1 MGNTK
6 TYDTRSE
13 RRINRI
19 YLGPR
24 VRRVVRFAARFI
36 NPIVLLIA
44 GRSWMPVVGILHH
57 RGRHSGREYATPIGM
72 RPLGDGFVIPR
83 TFSHNAAW
91 YQNIKAA
98 GEGRITYLG
107 SSYRV
112 IEPEVVGYAT
122 ARVAFPRYELL
133 QFRLIGINEYLRLRA
148 TPDEINR
155 AHGEKD
161 QMDKEIANTP
171 RTMPRNLNLALFV
184 IALAQLM
191 VVLDV
196 AIVNVALPS
205 IQRELHFAATDLEWV
220 VNAYAIAFGGLLLLG
235 GRTGDLFGR
244 RRMFIIGALL
254 FTPGSLAGGLA
265 TSSTYLIAARAAQG
279 VGAAIL
285 APTALSLLA
294 ATFPQGAERNRALG
308 VYSAVSAG
316 GGGIGLLMGG
326 VITNYLSWRWIM
338 FVNVPIGLLLAFA
351 APRVLIRGEGKPG
364 RLDLPVALTVTAG
377 VSLLVY
383 GLARVAT
390 HDWSDNVTRA
400 VLAIAVTLLVT
411 FVALESRGRHP
422 LMPLRIFANRNRS
435 GAYGLSLA
443 IGAALSGMLFLLT
456 LFMQN
461 VLGFSPLQ
469 AGFAFLPT
477 ALGVVVGAGLTSRV
491 IGRVGPRVPM
501 TTGAL
506 LAATGMFWLSAV
518 TGHANYFADVLGPLV
533 VLAIGLG
540 MAFVSTSVSAIS
552 GVQPNES
559 GLASALLNV
568 GRQLGSSLGIA
579 IMGTI
584 ATKVT
589 GNQLATGPFTH
600 AAVNRALTAGFSA
613 GFEIAGL
620 IALAGFVTALVA
632 VRHRQSP
639 AIAGPSVEVE
649 VAA

>member
-1 MGNTK
+1 MSNTRTILSIRAGN
-6 TYDTRSE
+6 S
-13 RRINRI
+13 INTI
-19 YLGPR
+19 KLGPR
-24 VRRVVRFAARFI
+24 ARRAVRFAARFV
-36 NPIVLLIA
+36 NPLVLLIA
-44 GRSWMPVVGILHH
+44 GRRWMPVVGILHH
-57 RGRHSGREYATPIGM
+57 RGRRSGREYATPIGM

-83 TFSHNAAW
+83 TFGGNAAW
-91 YQNIKAA
+91 YLNVKAA
-98 GEGRITYLG
+98 GEGHVTYLG
-107 SSYRV
+107 REYRV
-112 IEPEVVGYAT
+112 VEPEVVDFST
-122 ARVAFPRYELL
+122 AKPAFPRYELL
-133 QFRLIGINEYLRLRA
+133 QFRLIGINEYLRLRIVPG
-148 TPDEINR
+148 TTNR
-155 AHGEKD
+155 IHKEKT
-161 QMDKEIANTP
+161 QMEKSLAIEP
-171 RTMPRNLNLALFV
+171 KSPPRNLNLALIV

-244 RRMFIIGALL
+244 RRMFIIGALV
-254 FTPGSLAGGLA
+254 FTGGSMAGGFA
-265 TSSTYLIAARAAQG
+265 TSSSFLIAARAAQG

-294 ATFPQGAERNRALG
+294 ATFPQGALRNRALG

-316 GGGIGLLMGG
+316 GGAVGLLMGG
-326 VITNYLSWRWIM
+326 IITNYLSWRWIM

-364 RLDLPVALTVTAG
+364 RLDLPGAVTVTAG

-390 HDWSDNVTRA
+390 HDWSDSVTRA
-400 VLAIAVTLLVT
+400 TLAIAVAMLVT
-411 FVALESRGRHP
+411 FVALEARGLHP

-456 LFMQN
+456 LFLQN
-461 VLGFSPLQ
+461 VLLFSPLQ

-477 ALGVVVGAGLTSRV
+477 ALGIGIGAGLTSRL

-506 LAATGMFWLSAV
+506 LAAIGMFWLSAV
-518 TGHANYFADVLGPLV
+518 TVHANYVPDVLGPLV
-533 VLAIGLG
+533 VLAVGLG
-540 MAFVSTSVSAIS
+540 MAFVSTSVVAIS
-552 GVQPNES
+552 GVQPSES

-568 GRQLGSSLGIA
+568 GRQLGGSLGIA

-584 ATKVT
+584 ATTVT
-589 GNQLATGPFTH
+589 RNQLATGRLTH
-600 AAVNRALTAGFSA
+600 SAVNSALTAGFSSA
-613 GFEIAGL
+613 FEIAGV
-620 IALAGFVTALVA
+620 IAIAGFVIALVA
-632 VRHRQSP
+632 VRHRDPQAAAST
-639 AIAGPSVEVE
+639 VEVE

>member
-1 MGNTK
+1 
-6 TYDTRSE
+6 
-13 RRINRI
+13 
-19 YLGPR
+19 
-24 VRRVVRFAARFI
+24 
-36 NPIVLLIA
+36 
-44 GRSWMPVVGILHH
+44 
-57 RGRHSGREYATPIGM
+57 M

-254 FTPGSLAGGLA
+254 FTAGSLAGGLA

-326 VITNYLSWRWIM
+326 IITNYFSWRWIM

-351 APRVLIRGEGKPG
+351 SPRVLPRLAGAPG
-364 RLDLPVALTVTAG
+364 RLDLPGALTVTAG

-390 HDWSDNVTRA
+390 HDWSDSVTRA
-400 VLAIAVTLLVT
+400 TLAIAAMLLVT
-411 FVALESRGRHP
+411 FTALEARGKHP
-422 LMPLRIFANRNRS
+422 LLPLRIFLNRNRT

-456 LFMQN
+456 LFLQN

-477 ALGVVVGAGLTSRV
+477 AVGVVVGAGLTSRL
-491 IGRVGPRVPM
+491 IGRTGPRLPM
-501 TTGAL
+501 TAGAL
-506 LAATGMFWLSAV
+506 LAAIGMFWLSAV
-518 TGHANYFADVLGPLV
+518 GVQANYVTDVLGPLA
-533 VLAIGLG
+533 VLSVGLG
-540 MAFVSTSVSAIS
+540 MAFVSTSATAIA
-552 GVQPNES
+552 GVEPIES

-568 GRQLGSSLGIA
+568 GRQLGGSLGIA
-579 IMGTI
+579 VMGTI
-584 ATKVT
+584 ATAVT
-589 GNQLATGPFTH
+589 RSELATPPFTH
-600 AAVNRALTAGFSA
+600 AAVNRALTAGFSSAFEVA
-613 GFEIAGL
+613 GV
-620 IALAGFVTALVA
+620 IALAGFVTALA
-632 VRHRQSP
+632 SIRHPRP
-639 AIAGPSVEVE
+639 AAAAGPIDDIEE
-649 VAA
+649 AA

>member
-1 MGNTK
+1 MRTAINT
-6 TYDTRSE
+6 
-13 RRINRI
+13 I

-24 VRRVVRFAARFI
+24 ARRIVRFAARFV

-44 GRSWMPVVGILHH
+44 GRRWMPVVGILRH
-57 RGRHSGREYATPIGM
+57 RGRRSGREYATPIGM

-83 TFSHNAAW
+83 TFSDNAAW
-91 YQNIKAA
+91 YQNVKAA

-107 SSYRV
+107 RHYRV
-112 IEPEVVGYAT
+112 VEPEVVDYTT
-122 ARVAFPRYELL
+122 AKPAFPRYELA
-133 QFRLIGINEYLRLRA
+133 QFRLIGINEYMRLRVL
-148 TPDEINR
+148 PDDVNQTQEQNVVDTKSAIQL
-155 AHGEKD
+155 KS
-161 QMDKEIANTP
+161 P
-171 RTMPRNLNLALFV
+171 PRNLNLALVV

-220 VNAYAIAFGGLLLLG
+220 VNAYAIAFGGLLLFG

-244 RRMFIIGALL
+244 RRMFIIGALM
-254 FTPGSLAGGLA
+254 FTAGSMAGGLA
-265 TSSTYLIAARAAQG
+265 TSSTFLIAARAAQG

-294 ATFPQGAERNRALG
+294 ATFRQGAQRNRALG

-364 RLDLPVALTVTAG
+364 RLDLPGALTVTAG

-518 TGHANYFADVLGPLV
+518 TVHANYFADVLGPLV

-540 MAFVSTSVSAIS
+540 MAFLSTSVTAIS

-568 GRQLGSSLGIA
+568 GRQLGGSLGIA

-584 ATKVT
+584 ATTVT
-589 GNQLATGPFTH
+589 RNQLATGPFTH
-600 AAVNRALTAGFSA
+600 AAVNRALTTGFSA
-613 GFEIAGL
+613 AFEIAGL

>member
-1 MGNTK
+1 MRTAINT
-6 TYDTRSE
+6 
-13 RRINRI
+13 I

-24 VRRVVRFAARFI
+24 ARRIVRFAARFV

-44 GRSWMPVVGILHH
+44 GRRWMPVVGILRH
-57 RGRHSGREYATPIGM
+57 RGRRSGREYATPIGM

-83 TFSHNAAW
+83 TFSDNAAW
-91 YQNIKAA
+91 YQNVKAA

-107 SSYRV
+107 RHYRV
-112 IEPEVVGYAT
+112 VEPEVVDYTT
-122 ARVAFPRYELL
+122 AKPAFPRYELA
-133 QFRLIGINEYLRLRA
+133 QFRLIGINEYMRLRVL
-148 TPDEINR
+148 PDDVNQTQEQNVVDTKSAIQL
-155 AHGEKD
+155 KS
-161 QMDKEIANTP
+161 P
-171 RTMPRNLNLALFV
+171 PRNLNLALVV

-220 VNAYAIAFGGLLLLG
+220 VNAYAIAFGGLLLFG

-244 RRMFIIGALL
+244 RRMFIIGALM
-254 FTPGSLAGGLA
+254 FTAGSMAGGLA
-265 TSSTYLIAARAAQG
+265 TSSTFLIAARAAQG

-294 ATFPQGAERNRALG
+294 ATFRQGAQRNRALG

-364 RLDLPVALTVTAG
+364 RLDLPGALTVTAG

-518 TGHANYFADVLGPLV
+518 TVHANYFADVLGPLV

-540 MAFVSTSVSAIS
+540 MAFLSTSVTAIS

-568 GRQLGSSLGIA
+568 GRQLGGSLGIA

-600 AAVNRALTAGFSA
+600 AAMNGALTAGFSA
-613 GFEIAGL
+613 AFEIAGL

>member
-1 MGNTK
+1 MSTAINT
-6 TYDTRSE
+6 
-13 RRINRI
+13 I

-24 VRRVVRFAARFI
+24 ARRIVRFAARFV

-44 GRSWMPVVGILHH
+44 GRRWMPVVGILRH
-57 RGRHSGREYATPIGM
+57 RGRRSGREYATPIGM

-83 TFSHNAAW
+83 TFSDNAAW
-91 YQNIKAA
+91 YQNVKAA

-107 SSYRV
+107 RHYRV
-112 IEPEVVGYAT
+112 VEPEVVDYTT
-122 ARVAFPRYELL
+122 AKPAFPRYELA
-133 QFRLIGINEYLRLRA
+133 QFRLIGINEYMRLRVL
-148 TPDEINR
+148 PDDVNQTQEQNVVDTKSAIQL
-155 AHGEKD
+155 KS
-161 QMDKEIANTP
+161 P
-171 RTMPRNLNLALFV
+171 PRNLNLALVV

-220 VNAYAIAFGGLLLLG
+220 VNAYAIAFGGLLLFG

-244 RRMFIIGALL
+244 RRMFIIGALM
-254 FTPGSLAGGLA
+254 FTAGSMAGGLA
-265 TSSTYLIAARAAQG
+265 TSSTFLIAARAAQG

-294 ATFPQGAERNRALG
+294 ATFRQGAQRNRALG

-364 RLDLPVALTVTAG
+364 RLDLPGALTVTAG

-456 LFMQN
+456 LFLQN

-518 TGHANYFADVLGPLV
+518 TVHANYFADVLGPLV

-540 MAFVSTSVSAIS
+540 MAFVSTSVTAIS

-568 GRQLGSSLGIA
+568 GRQLGGSLGIA

-584 ATKVT
+584 ATTVT
-589 GNQLATGPFTH
+589 RNQLATGPFTH
-600 AAVNRALTAGFSA
+600 AAVNRALTTGFSA
-613 GFEIAGL
+613 AFEIAGL

>member
-1 MGNTK
+1 
-6 TYDTRSE
+6 
-13 RRINRI
+13 
-19 YLGPR
+19 
-24 VRRVVRFAARFI
+24 
-36 NPIVLLIA
+36 
-44 GRSWMPVVGILHH
+44 MPVVGILRH
-57 RGRHSGREYATPIGM
+57 RGRRSGREYATPIGM

-83 TFSHNAAW
+83 TFSDNAAW
-91 YQNIKAA
+91 YQNVKAA

-107 SSYRV
+107 RHYRV
-112 IEPEVVGYAT
+112 VEPEVVDYAT
-122 ARVAFPRYELL
+122 AKPAFPRYELA
-133 QFRLIGINEYLRLRA
+133 QFRLIGINEYMRMRVL
-148 TPDEINR
+148 PDDVNQTQEQNVVDTKSAIQL
-155 AHGEKD
+155 KS
-161 QMDKEIANTP
+161 P
-171 RTMPRNLNLALFV
+171 PRNLNLALVV

-220 VNAYAIAFGGLLLLG
+220 VNAYAIAFGGLLLFG

-244 RRMFIIGALL
+244 RRMFIIGALM
-254 FTPGSLAGGLA
+254 FTAGSMAGGLA
-265 TSSTYLIAARAAQG
+265 TSSTFLIAARAAQG

-294 ATFPQGAERNRALG
+294 ATFRQGAQRNRALG

-364 RLDLPVALTVTAG
+364 RLDLPGALTVTAG

-456 LFMQN
+456 LFLQT

-477 ALGVVVGAGLTSRV
+477 ALGVVVGAGL
-491 IGRVGPRVPM
+491 
-501 TTGAL
+501 
-506 LAATGMFWLSAV
+506 
-518 TGHANYFADVLGPLV
+518 
-533 VLAIGLG
+533 
-540 MAFVSTSVSAIS
+540 
-552 GVQPNES
+552 
-559 GLASALLNV
+559 
-568 GRQLGSSLGIA
+568 
-579 IMGTI
+579 
-584 ATKVT
+584 
-589 GNQLATGPFTH
+589 
-600 AAVNRALTAGFSA
+600 
-613 GFEIAGL
+613 
-620 IALAGFVTALVA
+620 
-632 VRHRQSP
+632 
-639 AIAGPSVEVE
+639 
-649 VAA
+649 

>member
-1 MGNTK
+1 MRTAINT
-6 TYDTRSE
+6 
-13 RRINRI
+13 I

-24 VRRVVRFAARFI
+24 ARRIVRFAARFV

-44 GRSWMPVVGILHH
+44 GRRWMPVVGILRH
-57 RGRHSGREYATPIGM
+57 RGRRSGREYATPIGM

-83 TFSHNAAW
+83 TFSDNAAW
-91 YQNIKAA
+91 YQNVKAA

-107 SSYRV
+107 RHYRV
-112 IEPEVVGYAT
+112 VEPEVVDYTT
-122 ARVAFPRYELL
+122 AKPAFPRYELA
-133 QFRLIGINEYLRLRA
+133 QFRLIGINEYMRLRVL
-148 TPDEINR
+148 PDDVNQTQEQNVVDTKSAIQL
-155 AHGEKD
+155 KS
-161 QMDKEIANTP
+161 P
-171 RTMPRNLNLALFV
+171 PRNLNLALVV

-220 VNAYAIAFGGLLLLG
+220 VNAYAIAFGGLLLFG

-244 RRMFIIGALL
+244 RRMFIIGALM
-254 FTPGSLAGGLA
+254 FTAGSMAGGLA
-265 TSSTYLIAARAAQG
+265 TSSTFLIAARAAQG

-294 ATFPQGAERNRALG
+294 ATFRQGAQRNRALG

-364 RLDLPVALTVTAG
+364 RLDLPGALTVTAG

-422 LMPLRIFANRNRS
+422 LMPLRILANRNRS

-456 LFMQN
+456 LFLQN

-518 TGHANYFADVLGPLV
+518 TVHANYFADVLGPLV

-540 MAFVSTSVSAIS
+540 TAFVSTSVTAIS

-568 GRQLGSSLGIA
+568 GRQLGGSLGIA
-579 IMGTI
+579 IMDTI
-584 ATKVT
+584 ATTVT
-589 GNQLATGPFTH
+589 RNQLATGPFTH

>member
-1 MGNTK
+1 MTSTNTILNTGTAK
-6 TYDTRSE
+6 SVNT
-13 RRINRI
+13 IK
-19 YLGPR
+19 LGPR
-24 VRRVVRFAARFI
+24 ARRIVRFAARFV
-36 NPIVLLIA
+36 NPLVLLVA
-44 GRSWMPVVGILHH
+44 GRRWMPVVGILHH
-57 RGRHSGREYATPIGM
+57 RGRRSGREYATPIGM

-83 TFSHNAAW
+83 TFGDNAAW
-91 YQNIKAA
+91 YQNVKAA
-98 GEGRITYLG
+98 GQGYITYLG
-107 SSYRV
+107 RHYQV
-112 IEPEVVGYAT
+112 VEPEVVDYAT
-122 ARVAFPRYELL
+122 ARPAFPRYELL
-133 QFRLIGINEYLRLRA
+133 QFRLIGINEYLRLRVVPGTTNP
-148 TPDEINR
+148 TPK
-155 AHGEKD
+155 EKK
-161 QMDKEIANTP
+161 QMQTSFAIEPKSP
-171 RTMPRNLNLALFV
+171 PRNLNLALIV

-205 IQRELHFAATDLEWV
+205 IQRELHFVPTDLEWV

-244 RRMFIIGALL
+244 RRMFIIGALM
-254 FTPGSLAGGLA
+254 FTAGSMAGGFA
-265 TSSTYLIAARAAQG
+265 TSSSFLIGARAAQG

-294 ATFPQGAERNRALG
+294 ATFPQGALRNRALG

-316 GGGIGLLMGG
+316 GGAVGLLMGG
-326 VITNYLSWRWIM
+326 IITNYLSWRWIM

-364 RLDLPVALTVTAG
+364 RLDLPGAVTVTAG

-390 HDWSDNVTRA
+390 HDWSDSVTRA
-400 VLAIAVTLLVT
+400 TLIIAVALLVT
-411 FVALESRGRHP
+411 FVALEARGAHP

-456 LFMQN
+456 LFLQN
-461 VLGFSPLQ
+461 VLLFSPLQ

-477 ALGVVVGAGLTSRV
+477 ALGIGIGAGLTSRL
-491 IGRVGPRVPM
+491 IGHVGPRVPM

-506 LAATGMFWLSAV
+506 LAAIGMFWLSAV
-518 TGHANYFADVLGPLV
+518 TVHANYVSDVLGPLV

-540 MAFVSTSVSAIS
+540 MAFVSTSVVAIS

-568 GRQLGSSLGIA
+568 GRQLGGSLGIA

-584 ATKVT
+584 ATTVT
-589 GNQLATGPFTH
+589 RNQLAAGRITH
-600 AAVNRALTAGFSA
+600 AAVNSALTAGFSSA
-613 GFEIAGL
+613 FQIAGV
-620 IALAGFVTALVA
+620 IAIAGFVIALVA
-632 VRHRQSP
+632 VRHRQS
-639 AIAGPSVEVE
+639 AGTASTAEIE